1 MSLDVVAS
9 KQFANAD
16 IVYGIRR
23 LPDNLCEA
31 VIVVYRPGTLAEM
44 SKGHVIGPDAKVSEK
59 VVAVGSKVC
68 FDYKEIGAFSKWPKP
83 IIEVEEKNKVREKN
97 LVERIR
103 SWFGRGIKT
112 SN

>member
-16 IVYGIRR
+16 IVYGIRK

-44 SKGHVIGPDAKVSEK
+44 SNGHIIGPDAKVSET
-59 VVAVGSKVC
+59 VVAVGPEVC
-68 FDYKEIGAFSKWPKP
+68 FDYKETGVFSKWPKP
-83 IIEVEEKNKVREKN
+83 ITIKVEEKNKVREKN

-103 SWFGRGIKT
+103 SWFGGPVG
-112 SN
+112 